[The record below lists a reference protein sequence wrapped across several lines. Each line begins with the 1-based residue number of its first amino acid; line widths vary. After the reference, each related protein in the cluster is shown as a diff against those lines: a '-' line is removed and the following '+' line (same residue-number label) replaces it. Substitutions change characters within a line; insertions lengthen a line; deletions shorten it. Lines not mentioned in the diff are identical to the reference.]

1 MIMYE
6 YTQLTSQEKLGIIN
20 TRIASKETLIYQFE
34 LSILEANNPTGIN
47 EETGLPMEVDL
58 VYIAKCEEAV
68 EGLRTII
75 SVLQAVAAELDI

>member
-1 MIMYE
+1 MYE
-6 YTQLTSQEKLGIIN
+6 YAQLTNQEKLGIIN

-47 EETGLPMEVDL
+47 EETGLPMQVDP
-58 VYIAKCEEAV
+58 VYIAQCEEAI

-75 SVLQAVAAELDI
+75 SVLQAAATELNV